1 MSRTMISAPKTAKRG
16 AVIEIKA
23 MIQHK
28 METGYRVDAKGAPIP
43 RDIVHRF
50 VCTYGGVEVFSADL
64 FPAMSANPFIAFT
77 TVAVCSGELRFA
89 WQDDRGE
96 VVTVTKQ
103 LTVDG

>member
-16 AVIEIKA
+16 EVVEIKA

-43 RDIVHRF
+43 RDIVNRF
-50 VCTYGGVEVFSADL
+50 VCTYGGAEVFSADL

-77 TVAVCSGELRFA
+77 TVAMESGTLTFA
-89 WQDDRGE
+89 WIDDQGRTE
-96 VVTVTKQ
+96 TASAEIVVE
-103 LTVDG
+103 